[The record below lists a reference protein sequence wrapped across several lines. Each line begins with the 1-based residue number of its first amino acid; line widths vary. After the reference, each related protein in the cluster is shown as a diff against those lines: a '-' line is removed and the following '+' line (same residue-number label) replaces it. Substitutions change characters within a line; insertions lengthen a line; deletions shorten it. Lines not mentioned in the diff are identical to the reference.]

1 MSRHAQR
8 SNAPVKGLAF
18 LVVAVIL
25 IVFAGF
31 TVIRWNKNP
40 DDMATALHFGSEVTI
55 GLDSTA
61 PKSLDIRTTPG
72 KELDQALLGNV
83 YETLV
88 GRDENNRLIPAIAK
102 SWEISKD
109 GLEYTFTLNNDMRF
123 ANGNA
128 LDSTDVVYSL
138 QQTIQ
143 NDFVGARDLSSLKSV
158 KNPDTSTVE
167 ITLSSPNPRLLR
179 ALSSRAGI
187 VYDTNANTNYA
198 KQTGGSGPFTVRSF
212 DPGNSIVLA
221 RNSMYWKAQTA
232 SSQMTLR
239 YYNSADALHVALSN
253 GEIQLAALRPSD
265 SPQPFEGSKNVTVS
279 KGSTTSKVILA
290 LNNNPDSIFSDSRAR
305 NAVRYIIDNKT
316 IAQNQPNAASVLNG
330 PISPLEPGYD
340 DLSELFPHNLA
351 EGQNDISY
359 FSPSYI
365 GNLTLLVPDKYAS
378 LGQQVADQLKN
389 TRLNPAVQVV
399 DDQTFAQ
406 RIADG
411 DYRMAITSMDGFNDA
426 GAFANGAFG
435 YQNGQAQQDYRN
447 ALASTN
453 DIDYQNNL
461 RTYSKTVSADAAGA
475 WLYTESSMIVAK
487 DNVTGYPKNMTDE
500 LLALH
505 DVRLK

>member
-8 SNAPVKGLAF
+8 SSAPVKSLVF

-25 IVFAGF
+25 IAFASF
-31 TVIRWNKNP
+31 ALIRWHKNP
-40 DDMATALHFGSEVTI
+40 DDMAIALHSGSEVTV

-88 GRDENNRLIPAIAK
+88 GRDENNRLVPSIAK
-102 SWEISKD
+102 SWNVSKD
-109 GLEYTFTLNNDMRF
+109 GLAYTFTLNNDMRF

-143 NDFVGARDLSSLKSV
+143 NNFVGAQDLSGLKSV
-158 KNPDTSTVE
+158 KNPDTYTVQ

-187 VYDTNANTNYA
+187 VYDANSNINYA
-198 KQTGGSGPFTVRSF
+198 KQACGSGPFTVRSF
-212 DPGNSIVLA
+212 NPGDSIVLA
-221 RNSMYWKAQTA
+221 RNSMYWKAQAA
-232 SSQMTLR
+232 SSQMTIR
-239 YYNSADALHVALSN
+239 YYSNADALHAALNS

-265 SPQPFEGSKNVTVS
+265 SPQPFKESKNVTLA
-279 KGSTTSKVILA
+279 KGSTTSKVVLA
-290 LNNNPDSIFSDSRAR
+290 LNNNADSIFSDSRAR
-305 NAVRYIIDNKT
+305 NAVRYIIDNKK
-316 IAQNQPNAASVLNG
+316 IAQNQPSAASALSG

-340 DLSELFPHNLA
+340 DLSELFPHNLT

-365 GNLTLLVPDKYAS
+365 GAITLMVPNEYAS

-389 TRLNPAVQVV
+389 TRLNPVIQVV

-406 RIADG
+406 RIAAG
-411 DYRMAITSMDGFNDA
+411 DYKMAITSMGGFNDT

-453 DIDYQNNL
+453 DVDYQNNL
-461 RTYSKTVSADAAGA
+461 RAYSKTVSADAASA
-475 WLYTESSMIVAK
+475 WLYTESSMVATK

-500 LLALH
+500 LLPLH
-505 DVRLK
+505 DIRLE